1 MKEQPLRISFWV
13 PVCLILTVFLSS
25 CYPLKTPLQGGGS
38 GFIREEFLDTRRLVI
53 LPFEGDETGE
63 VLDTFFLTFRK
74 AFPNIEVID
83 RRKLRGLF
91 QQEDLHLGQL
101 EDAVRKKIGKELD
114 AEALVIGSV
123 HYPSITRWLLQ
134 IKIVDAETGD
144 ILGRSLAEVDYMGAW
159 GVREGCELAVQNLRP
174 R

>member
-1 MKEQPLRISFWV
+1 MEQKLLGVMTWIV
-13 PVCLILTVFLSS
+13 VCLALPGLFSS

-63 VLDTFFLTFRK
+63 VTDTFFIAFRK
-74 AFPNIEVID
+74 GFPGMEIIE
-83 RRKLRGLF
+83 RKKVRGLF
-91 QQEDLHLGQL
+91 REGDIELGQL
-101 EDAVRKKIGKELD
+101 DDGIRKRIGRELGVQ
-114 AEALVIGSV
+114 ALVLGSV

-134 IKIVDAETGD
+134 IKIVDAKTGD

-159 GVREGCELAVQNLRP
+159 GVKEGCDLAVQNLRP